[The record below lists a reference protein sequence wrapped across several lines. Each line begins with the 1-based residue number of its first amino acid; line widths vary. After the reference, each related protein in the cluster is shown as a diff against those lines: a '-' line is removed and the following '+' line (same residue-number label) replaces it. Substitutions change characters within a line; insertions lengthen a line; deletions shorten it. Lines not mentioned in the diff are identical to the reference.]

1 MRHLRVRNWERF
13 QHYKHRNPPWI
24 KYYADLLEDDE
35 LTDMPKEARLLY
47 CLVLLVAARK
57 NNRFPN
63 DAGWL
68 AAELALPL
76 ADVRK
81 GLRALLASGHLLNG
95 ASEPASE
102 NPTTESE
109 AETE

>member
-1 MRHLRVRNWERF
+1 MHQLRVRNWERF

-24 KYYADLLEDDE
+24 KFYDDLLDDE
-35 LTDMPKEARLLY
+35 DFQAMPKESRLLY

-57 NNRFPN
+57 NNRFPA
-63 DAGWL
+63 DPSWL

-81 GLRALLASGHLLNG
+81 GLPPLLASGHLLNG
-95 ASEPASE
+95 ASGSALRSA
-102 NPTTESE
+102 PT
-109 AETE
+109 ETETE